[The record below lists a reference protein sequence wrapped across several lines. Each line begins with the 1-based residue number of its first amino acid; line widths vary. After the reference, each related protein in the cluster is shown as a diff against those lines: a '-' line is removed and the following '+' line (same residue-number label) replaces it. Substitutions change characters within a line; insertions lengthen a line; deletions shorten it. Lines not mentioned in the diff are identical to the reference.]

1 MNILDTINSELHQAA
16 MLLDNISGKIQEA
29 PELENRENILLIGK
43 ALSHIFELQKN
54 IYEHR
59 PDLKNIHKQN
69 NDSNSK
75 HLKSEF

>member
-1 MNILDTINSELHQAA
+1 MNVLDTINSELHQAA

-54 IYEHR
+54 ICEHR
-59 PDLKNIHKQN
+59 PDLKNIHEQN
-69 NDSNSK
+69 ND
-75 HLKSEF
+75 

>member
-1 MNILDTINSELHQAA
+1 MKILDIINSELPQAA

-43 ALSHIFELQKN
+43 VLSHIFELQKN

-59 PDLKNIHKQN
+59 PDLKNIHEQN
-69 NDSNSK
+69 ND
-75 HLKSEF
+75 